1 MQSKG
6 GSGQMQGWGLLS
18 AHFTFVFVAAEVVW
32 LCCATFTLKG
42 RSHTHTWRE
51 GCCISCYK
59 YSTNEKHPAN
69 PSADRHLGAAVQ
81 TNVGWAMADLSLSIL
96 CQLNPMEHQ
105 EDLTQ
110 ATKAAPFLP
119 WKLGM
124 LHYGTCF
131 SLTQRNIPGSNSNKN
146 NAANPQLRSGECSWE
161 DALPS
166 LHALS
171 AVCKAAPSPAWFP
184 VLGWK
189 EMWSFHVPQML
200 IFVTYRQPGKKEE
213 IKDSLW

>member
-6 GSGQMQGWGLLS
+6 GSGQMQGCGLLS

-42 RSHTHTWRE
+42 RSHTHTWRK

-59 YSTNEKHPAN
+59 YSTNEKCPAN
-69 PSADRHLGAAVQ
+69 PSDDRHLGAAVQ
-81 TNVGWAMADLSLSIL
+81 TSAGWAMADLSLSIL

-105 EDLTQ
+105 EGLTQ
-110 ATKAAPFLP
+110 AIKAAPFLP

-131 SLTQRNIPGSNSNKN
+131 SLTQRNIPGSNSNKKQCSQPT
-146 NAANPQLRSGECSWE
+146 AEVRGVQLRGCFAIPSCTLCSVQSCSQSCLVSRAWLE
-161 DALPS
+161 RNVKFPRSSDVNI
-166 LHALS
+166 HNVS
-171 AVCKAAPSPAWFP
+171 ATR
-184 VLGWK
+184 K
-189 EMWSFHVPQML
+189 E
-200 IFVTYRQPGKKEE
+200 RR
-213 IKDSLW
+213 D